1 MADNAWADSPD
12 RYGRI
17 TRILHWIMAALL
29 AWQFLSMACKLM
41 LGRTPL
47 TAFMVGSHA
56 QIGTLLM
63 LLIVLRAAWALCNR
77 RRRPTYEQSRTGFYA
92 RLGHLSLY
100 ALMLVVPAL
109 ALLRQ
114 YGSDRPLVVF
124 GLRVM
129 QARPEKIEWLMAPAN
144 TLHAVLAWTLLAL
157 IVGHVMMVIVHH
169 YHWRDDTVSRMIGWT
184 ANARKHRPAARD
196 R

>member
-29 AWQFLSMACKLM
+29 AWQFLSMACKLI

-56 QIGTLLM
+56 QVGTLLM
-63 LLIVLRAAWALCNR
+63 LLIMLRAIWALCNR
-77 RRRPTYEQSRTGFYA
+77 RRRPSYEQSLIGRYA
-92 RLGHLSLY
+92 RSGHILLY
-100 ALMLVVPAL
+100 ALMFVVPAL

-129 QARPEKIEWLMAPAN
+129 QARPEKIE
-144 TLHAVLAWTLLAL
+144 
-157 IVGHVMMVIVHH
+157 
-169 YHWRDDTVSRMIGWT
+169 
-184 ANARKHRPAARD
+184 
-196 R
+196 